1 VTLAID
7 PRRTALLVM
16 DFQADIVAM
25 LGDRA
30 PPLVERAAAV
40 VAAAR
45 EATLP
50 IIYVVV
56 GFRPGYPEVSANN
69 KVFAAAVK
77 TGRFTTTTPGADIV
91 AGMKPAPGDVVV
103 VKHRAGAFPSTDLD
117 MVLRAKQVRTLVML
131 GISTSGVV
139 LSTLRHAA
147 DLDFEIILVK
157 DGCADPD
164 DEVHRVLTEKV
175 FVRQST
181 VATCSDVVASL
192 AR

>member
-1 VTLAID
+1 MTLAVD
-7 PRRTALLVM
+7 RRSAALLVM
-16 DFQADIVAM
+16 DF
-25 LGDRA
+25 
-30 PPLVERAAAV
+30 
-40 VAAAR
+40 
-45 EATLP
+45 
-50 IIYVVV
+50 
-56 GFRPGYPEVSANN
+56 
-69 KVFAAAVK
+69 
-77 TGRFTTTTPGADIV
+77 
-91 AGMKPAPGDVVV
+91 
-103 VKHRAGAFPSTDLD
+103 
-117 MVLRAKQVRTLVML
+117 ML